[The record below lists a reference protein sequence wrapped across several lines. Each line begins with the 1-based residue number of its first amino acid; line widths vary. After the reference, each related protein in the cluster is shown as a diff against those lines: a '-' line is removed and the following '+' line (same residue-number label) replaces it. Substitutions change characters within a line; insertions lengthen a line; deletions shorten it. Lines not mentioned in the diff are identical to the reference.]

1 MRVKITAGGIYGAD
15 GEIPIGTEIT
25 VENEPLGWAGRYEVI
40 SGDEDGKTAVINP
53 EGGGLDL
60 ESMTVAE
67 LKALAAEHTVELG
80 DATKKADII
89 AAIQLAAEEA

>member
-25 VENEPLGWAGRYEVI
+25 VENEPVGWAGRYEIV
-40 SGDEDGKTAVINP
+40 SGDEAGKTAVINP

-60 ESMTVAE
+60 EGMTVVE
-67 LKALAAEHTVELG
+67 LKALAAENGIDLG
-80 DATKKADII
+80 DATLKADII
-89 AAIQLAAEEA
+89 AAIELAVEKA